1 MKNDTSEF
9 GCVIDLKLETDT
21 VEEMKRALFTL
32 IKNIDKAEK
41 MAKEKSSLVDETST
55 AKLN

>member
-32 IKNIDKAEK
+32 ISNIDKAEK